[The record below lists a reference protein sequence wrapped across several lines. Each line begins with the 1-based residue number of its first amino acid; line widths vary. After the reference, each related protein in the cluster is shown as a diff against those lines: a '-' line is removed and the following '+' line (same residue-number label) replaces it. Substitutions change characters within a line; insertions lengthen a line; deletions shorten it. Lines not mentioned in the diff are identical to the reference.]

1 MSGQV
6 KQITLRATYESDL
19 TGLHKDMAAIK
30 AIRKRL
36 EKHPISIPL
45 SLDLSGIKSQAAK
58 AAAEYRKALQKEMA
72 AIKPGEGGVM
82 SKGGVFIP
90 ASARRELEN
99 FTAASGAMFKTIS
112 NEGKKTRTEFEQ
124 IARGVQR
131 ITQIS
136 KKGKSASIIDTRP
149 IENLKA
155 ALEGIDSAFAGKL
168 GGTKGSKGDVAAL
181 LEQKRSEISKTLG
194 KFAELENTPEYI
206 RAQKSLNTLVRQI
219 AEAQPKQAAAAEK
232 AAKTAEKAELD
243 DKARRLGKNLSRI
256 DRGFSGKIG
265 DTKGNKGD
273 LADVLEQKRLRIA
286 KELVKFAG
294 IADSTAFRA
303 GQKAI
308 ATLKGQIA
316 EAQPKQAARAQADAR
331 AAAASSATRNI
342 NRLDRFNEKQVIAN
356 KGDYDAAKHIQNEQL
371 RMQELNRVL
380 GEREKI
386 LSRTRQILASREFK
400 ERKAGNDDA
409 ANKYQ
414 TAGRRIGNDADAVS
428 LERKRVNSAYAKQN
442 SDEALNRRLNGLMRA
457 HKLDM
462 QQLSTMEKVARAV
475 SNRTKREAD
484 LNRVLQQRSLLSNNT
499 LADLAQIR
507 READTRGLHSLSNRA
522 ENAGNS
528 VQSKMISAQAPPA
541 KKSGGGGGGMGSFLG
556 NAGKFTQWFIPAQV
570 VMGITEALA
579 AGARNA
585 VAAERTFKVLNSV
598 FRGTREESGLL
609 AQQTLAL
616 AAANGR
622 SAQEAAESAVSWARL
637 GLTRT
642 QVLMAMETS
651 LRAANVAEISTADAT
666 KYLTAQYKAFN
677 QTLTDIPANLDFINS
692 LSNKLNVTPEN
703 IMQGVARTAT
713 VAKQAGVELNELSS
727 IIAVVSDVT
736 GRPGEETGNAMKFIM
751 TRIRRPQTMD
761 AIKDEFGLDLRTP
774 SGDAKGMM
782 EIFQE
787 LAELYPSLNRLE
799 KARVNDLVAGS
810 RQTERYAVIVENFT
824 EILGAHA
831 QAGFDANS
839 AARENAEILTSVDA
853 SLQQV
858 SSSWTAFMSSLG
870 EAGAFKFASDHLK
883 DMATQVK
890 MFSSFINGKETKGD
904 AATKFIADYGH
915 LIEKKNAGKGAH
927 DKMKDIAMN
936 AAGSVGGGLKISK
949 YVQGLRA
956 QRAYEK
962 LDAES
967 QRQVNSALEKD
978 TADAGSSLLAK
989 DFTQAKIRTK
999 SLLTSG
1005 NAFGKMSRDML
1016 REGIEPNKML
1026 KQFDE
1031 YVPQAAELPGGAKN
1045 VAEARLAIRPL
1056 MESGDRKGASA
1067 LLADL
1072 ESRFKKEGET
1082 ATSSTENLRL
1092 QNLGK
1097 INILIQKQRDELTG
1111 LNETLKVSDG
1121 EDAQK
1126 RLQTEI
1132 ATTTDRLKE
1141 SEETAKA
1148 MAKAMEMPELQS
1160 MSDLNQ
1166 EMMGDYLDDFQ
1177 RVQDSIGAA
1186 IAGFANTGVP
1196 EIDMKLRLGGN
1207 LLARDSAG
1215 ALVKQMEKEH
1225 ADLDEPALRSIK
1237 ADDALKG
1244 AAKKEAYENVK
1255 RAEEEF
1261 RKIKSELDSETKLLA
1276 PQKQQGSHSFGT
1288 EGGGK
1293 RGEDFRDYIA
1303 NNELAAAFALKEAE
1317 KALADERSKAA
1328 QIAETG
1334 GGSNEEYDKHIT
1346 KLRQDIQLRGE
1357 QLAMAKE
1364 KFGLLTKETEE
1375 VERQLEL
1382 QRQAER
1388 LQMAH
1393 TDSAASTSAG
1403 LASYGIGASEG
1414 ERITNRTRAAITG
1427 AAAPGRAT
1435 GDPLDAAR
1443 EIGRI
1448 TANLTEGKQGL
1459 LSIEQRMA
1467 QATAE
1472 RANMEYDITE
1482 NLQKQREEAS
1492 KRLALASR
1500 EDQLRAAAAAA
1511 TLKNRGQDE
1520 FSMREFQFFSQ
1531 ETRGAI
1537 SNFMPEKVKG
1547 LDDTERDNDRAR
1559 AKLDEEVAKL
1569 AASLQPLS
1577 DAYAEAARLAGQNI
1591 GNLQPDLAPK
1601 LPSSQDVI
1609 KKENVRLNL
1618 NLGDVVMNFDFA
1630 NAMSKVQ
1637 DYLTGRVDARITEEF
1652 AKMRFVGPPDNRAA
1666 VSAF

>member
-1 MSGQV
+1 MSEPHV
-6 KQITLRATYESDL
+6 KHITLRATYKSDL
-19 TGLHKDMAAIK
+19 TGLQDDLASIET
-30 AIRKRL
+30 IRKKL
-36 EKHPISIPL
+36 EKYPISIPL

-58 AAAEYRKALQKEMA
+58 AAAEYSKELQKAMA
-72 AIKPGEGGVM
+72 SIKPGEGGVM
-82 SKGGVFIP
+82 SKGRVFIP
-90 ASARRELEN
+90 ASARREL
-99 FTAASGAMFKTIS
+99 
-112 NEGKKTRTEFEQ
+112 
-124 IARGVQR
+124 
-131 ITQIS
+131 
-136 KKGKSASIIDTRP
+136 
-149 IENLKA
+149 ENLKA

-232 AAKTAEKAELD
+232 AAKAAEKAALD

-286 KELVKFAG
+286 KELEKFAG

-316 EAQPKQAARAQADAR
+316 EAQPKQAARAQVDAR
-331 AAAASSATRNI
+331 AAASSSATRNI

-386 LSRTRQILASREFK
+386 LSRTRQILASREYK

-462 QQLSTMEKVARAV
+462 QQLSTMEKLARGI
-475 SNRTKREAD
+475 SNRTKREAE

-541 KKSGGGGGGMGSFLG
+541 KKSGGGGGMGSFLG

-570 VMGITEALA
+570 VMGITESLA

-616 AAANGR
+616 AGANGR

-666 KYLTAQYKAFN
+666 KYLTAQYKVFN

-751 TRIRRPQTMD
+751 ARIRRPQTMD

-831 QAGFDANS
+831 QAGFDTNS

-870 EAGAFKFASDHLK
+870 EAGAFEFASDRLK
-883 DMATQVK
+883 ELAKGLQIVSAT
-890 MFSSFINGKETKGD
+890 INGKEATGD
-904 AATKFIADYGH
+904 AATRFIADYGDIIKAH
-915 LIEKKNAGKGAH
+915 QKNG
-927 DKMKDIAMN
+927 
-936 AAGSVGGGLKISK
+936 GGGLADNASFGVIGVIGKTVRRVNAVK
-949 YVQGLRA
+949 AFQA
-956 QRAYEK
+956 

-967 QRQVNSALEKD
+967 QRQVISALKKD
-978 TADAGSSLLAK
+978 SADAGSSLLAK

-1148 MAKAMEMPELQS
+1148 MAKAMEMPEFQA

-1166 EMMGDYLDDFQ
+1166 EMMGEFLDDFQ

-1196 EIDMKLRLGGN
+1196 EIDMKLRIGGN

-1215 ALVKQMEKEH
+1215 ALVKQMEKEY

-1261 RKIKSELDSETKLLA
+1261 RRIKAETDSETETLA
-1276 PQKQQGSHSFGT
+1276 FDKQQGSLSFGT
-1288 EGGGK
+1288 ESGGK
-1293 RGEDFRDYIA
+1293 RGDDFRDYIA
-1303 NNELAAAFALKEAE
+1303 SNESNAAFALKEAE
-1317 KALADERSKAA
+1317 KALAEEKSKAA
-1328 QIAETG
+1328 QLAETG

-1435 GDPLDAAR
+1435 GDPLQAAR

-1500 EDQLRAAAAAA
+1500 EDQLRAAAARA

-1559 AKLDEEVAKL
+1559 AKLDKEIAKL

-1601 LPSSQDVI
+1601 LPSPQDVI
-1609 KKENVRLNL
+1609 NKENVRLNL

-1630 NAMSKVQ
+1630 RHMAKVQ
-1637 DYLTGRVDARITEEF
+1637 DFLTGRLDARITEEF
-1652 AKMRFVGPPDNRAA
+1652 AKMRFVGPPDNRAV